1 MKRVVIESSQRSTL
15 RLVSTGEGESGSAL
29 SPFGPVRAGLTTMQR
44 TNKEVQLMELLN
56 SLERKITE
64 ANIKSLEV
72 LNIFLH
78 GTTHLVEPIVSSLN
92 ATTTDE

>member
-1 MKRVVIESSQRSTL
+1 MRKIVIESSQRSTL
-15 RLVSTGEGESGSAL
+15 RLVGTGEGESGSAL

-64 ANIKSLEV
+64 ANTKSCEV

-78 GTTHLVEPIVSSLN
+78 GTTHLVEPIVSSSN
-92 ATTTDE
+92 ATTTK

>member
-1 MKRVVIESSQRSTL
+1 L
-15 RLVSTGEGESGSAL
+15 L
-29 SPFGPVRAGLTTMQR
+29 S
-44 TNKEVQLMELLN
+44 
-56 SLERKITE
+56 SLERQITE

-78 GTTHLVEPIVSSLN
+78 GTTHLVEPIVSFSN

>member
-1 MKRVVIESSQRSTL
+1 MKRVVIESSQRTTL

-29 SPFGPVRAGLTTMQR
+29 SPFGPVRAGLITTQR
-44 TNKEVQLMELLN
+44 TNKEVPLTVLLN
-56 SLERKITE
+56 SLERQITE

-78 GTTHLVEPIVSSLN
+78 GTTHLVEPGISSSRK
-92 ATTTDE
+92 TIID